1 LLTVRYLYTYDANNL
16 KTEYLRQVWQ
26 TGQWV
31 NTLHVDYYYNDYNLL
46 SENIVTT
53 WVEDSWVNSGRTVY
67 LYDEPTD
74 GKHNKV
80 TVCHKG
86 HPICISVHAL
96 PAHLAH
102 GDILG
107 SCDAGHNNKPDKN
120 CNKYAEKPKSGNK
133 KSATVLES
141 SGSFT
146 APETAGLVIYPN
158 PVQDQLTVS
167 LGDNELNIGRADL
180 IDFSGRNVRTVLL
193 SSGNEITIDC
203 NDLPAGI
210 YILRLSGDS
219 VVNEK
224 IVINR

>member
-1 LLTVRYLYTYDANNL
+1 MEISWGVVMLDIIINLTKIVINTPKNRSREIKNLQQFWSHQALYLHL
-16 KTEYLRQVWQ
+16 KQ
-26 TGQWV
+26 
-31 NTLHVDYYYNDYNLL
+31 
-46 SENIVTT
+46 
-53 WVEDSWVNSGRTVY
+53 
-67 LYDEPTD
+67 
-74 GKHNKV
+74 
-80 TVCHKG
+80 
-86 HPICISVHAL
+86 
-96 PAHLAH
+96 
-102 GDILG
+102 
-107 SCDAGHNNKPDKN
+107 PD
-120 CNKYAEKPKSGNK
+120 
-133 KSATVLES
+133 
-141 SGSFT
+141 
-146 APETAGLVIYPN
+146 